1 MFYLAHGVMFLGTPH
16 RGSSIAELATTA
28 QRAPKALWK
37 HPNLAILEA
46 LQVDSKVLER
56 VHKGF
61 SETVYERPEIGLQS
75 FHEEYRTKGV
85 LVVPPFSSVIGF
97 PTELSGS
104 IPAKH
109 SNMTKFC
116 EPTDTGFVRITG
128 TLRHWIAE
136 IVTDVAGASCPQ
148 FASLSSH

>member
-85 LVVPPFSSVIGF
+85 LVG
-97 PTELSGS
+97 G
-104 IPAKH
+104 
-109 SNMTKFC
+109 
-116 EPTDTGFVRITG
+116 R
-128 TLRHWIAE
+128 R
-136 IVTDVAGASCPQ
+136 PQ
-148 FASLSSH
+148 P